1 MPAPMIAAPHPDL
14 PMTAAAKTLASPA
27 GPSLVRAFM
36 LIVILPLVLGV
47 LVWTASVLSDGNRI
61 PGVLAV
67 LAKESGVMYCTE
79 GKIVHGDG
87 SLVDRAVE
95 PGTFRCT
102 AWKLRGEQSYT
113 VKGAMPWPTSPR
125 R

>member
-1 MPAPMIAAPHPDL
+1 
-14 PMTAAAKTLASPA
+14 MTAAAKTRSPNDA
-27 GPSLVRAFM
+27 TGLGRTVALILSLPV
-36 LIVILPLVLGV
+36 VLGA
-47 LVWTASVLSDGNRI
+47 LLWGASILSDGNRI
-61 PGVLAV
+61 PGLLA
-67 LAKESGVMYCTE
+67 LAAKESGVMYCTE

-95 PGTFRCT
+95 EGTFRCT
-102 AWKLRGEQSYT
+102 AWKLRGEQTDT

>member
-1 MPAPMIAAPHPDL
+1 
-14 PMTAAAKTLASPA
+14 MTAAAKPLAPPA
-27 GPSLVRAFM
+27 DRGLVRAFT
-36 LIVILPLVLGV
+36 LTVSLPLVLGA
-47 LVWTASVLSDGNRI
+47 LVYAASVLSDGNRI

>member
-1 MPAPMIAAPHPDL
+1 
-14 PMTAAAKTLASPA
+14 MTAAAKTLASPA
-27 GPSLVRAFM
+27 GSNLVRAFM

-102 AWKLRGEQSYT
+102 AWKLRGEETYT
-113 VKGAMPWPTSPR
+113 VRGAMPWPTSPHR
-125 R
+125 

>member
-1 MPAPMIAAPHPDL
+1 
-14 PMTAAAKTLASPA
+14 
-27 GPSLVRAFM
+27 M
-36 LIVILPLVLGV
+36 LILVLPLVLGA
-47 LVWTASVLSDGNRI
+47 LLWTASALSDGNRI
-61 PGVLAV
+61 PGLLAHA
-67 LAKESGVMYCTE
+67 AKESGVMYCTE

-102 AWKLRGEQSYT
+102 AWTLRGMGSYT
-113 VKGAMPWPTSPR
+113 VKAAMPWPTSPR